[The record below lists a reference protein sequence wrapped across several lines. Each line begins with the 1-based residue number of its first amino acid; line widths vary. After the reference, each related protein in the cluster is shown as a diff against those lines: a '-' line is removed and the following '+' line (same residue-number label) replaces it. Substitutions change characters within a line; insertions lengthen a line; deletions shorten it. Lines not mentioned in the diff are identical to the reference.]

1 MQPSLQLL
9 IKLYF
14 LTPMLLL

>member
-1 MQPSLQLL
+1 VSQVVYLL

-14 LTPMLLL
+14 IRN